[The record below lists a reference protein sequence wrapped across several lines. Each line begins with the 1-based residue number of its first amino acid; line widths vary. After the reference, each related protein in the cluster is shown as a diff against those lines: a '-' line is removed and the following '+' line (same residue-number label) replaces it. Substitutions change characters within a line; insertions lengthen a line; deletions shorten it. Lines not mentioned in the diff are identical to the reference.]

1 VIGSSAKEV
10 RAWLV
15 RIGVDEVRTFLL
27 WTVMPV
33 TIPILITTLIACI
46 DVVGIAVF
54 TILSA
59 VEVPTIVC
67 DLVTITA
74 RTVEQVICTMLCG
87 DLITTLLAAFL
98 SKVSLEVID
107 HYIPRVKTLNTK
119 VIAWILSIATITGL
133 RAL

>member
-1 VIGSSAKEV
+1 VIGSSAEEV

-15 RIGVDEVRTFLL
+15 RVGVDEVRTFFL

-33 TIPILITTLIACI
+33 TIPILLTALIACVDI
-46 DVVGIAVF
+46 VGIAVF

-67 DLVTITA
+67 DLPTITA
-74 RTVEQVICTMLCG
+74 RTVEQVISTMLCD
-87 DLITTLLAAFL
+87 DLITTLTATLFP
-98 SKVSLEVID
+98 KVSLEVID
-107 HYIPRVKTLNTK
+107 HYIPRVETLNTK
-119 VIAWILSIATITGL
+119 VIAWILSITTVTGL